1 MTNSDRDAFLKAIG
15 DIDLSIDDATLAAGD
30 APAVAQ
36 TGNLAKAVLLL
47 TNVLLYQEPA
57 PTCIC
62 CGRPADPALPG
73 DLDLCQSCYNA
84 ISAPWPGVDEYTDQV
99 VAGLIGAG
107 P

>member
-1 MTNSDRDAFLKAIG
+1 MNPDGRAQFLNAIANL
-15 DIDLSIDDATLAAGD
+15 DLSIDDATLAADD
-30 APAVAQ
+30 APGVAQ

-62 CGRPADPALPG
+62 CDRPADPTLPS
-73 DLDLCQSCYNA
+73 DLDLCRPCYNA

-99 VAGLIGAG
+99 VTDLIGAA